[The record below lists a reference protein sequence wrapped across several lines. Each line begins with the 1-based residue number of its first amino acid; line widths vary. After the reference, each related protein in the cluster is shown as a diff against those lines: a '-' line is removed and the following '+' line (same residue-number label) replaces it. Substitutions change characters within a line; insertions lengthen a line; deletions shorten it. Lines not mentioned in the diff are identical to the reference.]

1 MKMYIAG
8 AWTDGQST
16 MDVRN
21 PFDGSV
27 VDTVPRGT
35 AEDVDRALESAARGA
50 RIMAQL
56 TGYERYEILHRVADL
71 IVANADGL
79 ANSLTHEQGKILA
92 EARIEGERASE
103 IFYLSGEEAK
113 RLGGE
118 VVPLEG
124 GPGVKGKLGFTLR
137 VPCGVVAAV
146 TPFNFPLHLVSHKVG
161 PALAGGN
168 AVVVKPA
175 SDTPLSALRLVEL
188 LLEAGVPAE
197 AVHCVTGS
205 GAEIGDALVSD
216 PRVRKVSFTGSR
228 DIGER
233 ICQQAGIKKVTME
246 LGSNAPV
253 IVMPDA
259 DMEKVRTVIPQTA
272 FANAGQVCISTQRV
286 IAPAPI
292 YDELIDVLVP
302 AVAEFATGDPLDPT
316 TKVGPMIREA
326 DAVRVGEWIDE
337 AVAGGAELLAGGDR
351 SGQLFEPTLLGNVSP
366 DMRVS
371 CDELFGPA
379 MGVTRVQSADE
390 AIQLANDSIYGL
402 SAAIFTQDIDVAL
415 RFARE
420 VDSGNVHIN
429 WGSQWRTDLMP
440 YGGLKD
446 SGMGKEGPRYAVEEM
461 TEHKLVVIHD

>member
-50 RIMAQL
+50 RVMAQL

-92 EARIEGERASE
+92 EARIEVERASE

-216 PRVRKVSFTGSR
+216 SRVRKVSFTGSR

-292 YDELIDVLVP
+292 YDELIDVLVR

>member
-1 MKMYIAG
+1 MQMYVAG

-35 AEDVDRALESAARGA
+35 ADDVDRALESATRGA
-50 RIMAQL
+50 RAMSAL
-56 TGYERYEILHRVADL
+56 TGYERYQILHRAADL
-71 IVANADGL
+71 IVANHERLSA
-79 ANSLTHEQGKILA
+79 SLTREQGKILA
-92 EARIEGERASE
+92 EARIEVERASE
-103 IFYLSGEEAK
+103 IFYLSAEEAK
-113 RLGGE
+113 RLDGE
-118 VVPLEG
+118 VVPLDG

-146 TPFNFPLHLVSHKVG
+146 TPFNFPLHLVGHKVG

-175 SDTPLSALRLVEL
+175 SDTTLSALHLVEL
-188 LLEAGVPAE
+188 LLEAGVPEE

-233 ICQQAGIKKVTME
+233 ICKQAGIKKVTME

-259 DMEKVRTVIPQTA
+259 DMDKVRNVVPQTA

-286 IAPAPI
+286 IAPEPI
-292 YDELIDVLVP
+292 YDELVETLVP
-302 AVAEFATGDPLDPT
+302 EVRALSTGDPLDPAT
-316 TKVGPMIREA
+316 NVGPMIRES
-326 DAVRVGEWIDE
+326 DAIRVGEWIDE
-337 AVAGGAELLAGGDR
+337 AVGAGAELLAGGER
-351 SGQLFEPTLLGNVSP
+351 AGQMFEPTLLANVSP

-371 CDELFGPA
+371 CEELFGPA
-379 MGVTRVQSADE
+379 LGITRVQSTDE
-390 AIQLANDSIYGL
+390 AIALANDSIYGL

>member
-1 MKMYIAG
+1 
-8 AWTDGQST
+8 
-16 MDVRN
+16 
-21 PFDGSV
+21 
-27 VDTVPRGT
+27 
-35 AEDVDRALESAARGA
+35 
-50 RIMAQL
+50 MAQL

-92 EARIEGERASE
+92 EARIEVERASE
-103 IFYLSGEEAK
+103 IFYLAGEEAK

-197 AVHCVTGS
+197 AVHCDTGS

-216 PRVRKVSFTGSR
+216 SRVRKVSFTGSR

-292 YDELIDVLVP
+292 YDELIDVLVR

>member
-1 MKMYIAG
+1 MKMYVGG
-8 AWTDGQST
+8 AWSDGQSS
-16 MDVRN
+16 MEVRN

-35 AEDVDRALESAARGA
+35 ADDVDRALASATRGA
-50 RIMAQL
+50 RVMAEL
-56 TGYERYEILHRVADL
+56 TGYERYQVLHRVADL
-71 IVANADGL
+71 IL
-79 ANSLTHEQGKILA
+79 ANQERLATALTDEQGKILA
-92 EARIEGERASE
+92 EARIEVERASE
-103 IFYLSGEEAK
+103 IFYLSAEEAK

-118 VVPLEG
+118 VVPLDG

-137 VPCGVVAAV
+137 VPCGVVVAV
-146 TPFNFPLHLVSHKVG
+146 TPFNFPLHLVGHKVG

-175 SDTPLSALRLVEL
+175 SDTPLSALHLIDL

-197 AVHCVTGS
+197 AVQCVTGS

-216 PRVRKVSFTGSR
+216 PRVRKISFTGSR

-233 ICQQAGIKKVTME
+233 ICKQAGIKKVTME

-259 DMEKVRTVIPQTA
+259 DMEKVRNVIPQTA

-286 IAPAPI
+286 IAVEPI
-292 YDELIDVLVP
+292 YDELVESLVP
-302 AVAEFATGDPLDPT
+302 AVSALTTGDPRDPAT
-316 TKVGPMIREA
+316 NVGPMIREE
-326 DAVRVGEWIDE
+326 DAIQVGEWIDE
-337 AVAGGAELLAGGDR
+337 AVGAGAELLVGGKR
-351 SGQLFEPTLLGNVSP
+351 TGQIFEPTLLANVSS

-371 CDELFGPA
+371 CEELFGPA
-379 MGVTRVQSADE
+379 VGITRVQSTDE
-390 AIQLANDSIYGL
+390 AIALANDSIYGL

-420 VDSGNVHIN
+420 VHSGNIHIN

-461 TEHKLVVIHD
+461 TERKLVVIHD

>member
-92 EARIEGERASE
+92 EARIEVERASE

>member
-1 MKMYIAG
+1 MKMYVGG
-8 AWTDGQST
+8 AWSDGQSS
-16 MDVRN
+16 MEVRN

-35 AEDVDRALESAARGA
+35 ADDVDRALASATRGA
-50 RIMAQL
+50 RVMAEL
-56 TGYERYEILHRVADL
+56 TGYERYQMLHRVADL
-71 IVANADGL
+71 IL
-79 ANSLTHEQGKILA
+79 ANQERLATALTDEQGKILA
-92 EARIEGERASE
+92 EARIEVERASE
-103 IFYLSGEEAK
+103 IFYLSAEEAK

-118 VVPLEG
+118 VVPLDG

-137 VPCGVVAAV
+137 VPCGVVVAV
-146 TPFNFPLHLVSHKVG
+146 TPFNFPLHLVGHKVG

-175 SDTPLSALRLVEL
+175 SDTPLSALHLIDL

-197 AVHCVTGS
+197 AVQCVTGS

-216 PRVRKVSFTGSR
+216 PRVRKISFTGSR

-233 ICQQAGIKKVTME
+233 ICKQAGIKKVTME

-259 DMEKVRTVIPQTA
+259 DMEKVRNVIPQTA

-286 IAPAPI
+286 IAVEPI
-292 YDELIDVLVP
+292 YDELVESLVP
-302 AVAEFATGDPLDPT
+302 AVSALTAGDPRDPAT
-316 TKVGPMIREA
+316 NVGPMIREE
-326 DAVRVGEWIDE
+326 DAIRVGEWIDE
-337 AVAGGAELLAGGDR
+337 AVGAGAELLVGGKR
-351 SGQLFEPTLLGNVSP
+351 TGQIFEPTLLANVSS

-371 CDELFGPA
+371 CEELFGPA
-379 MGVTRVQSADE
+379 VGITRVQSTDE
-390 AIQLANDSIYGL
+390 AIALANDSIYGL

-420 VDSGNVHIN
+420 VHSGNIHIN

-461 TEHKLVVIHD
+461 TERKLVVIHD

>member
-50 RIMAQL
+50 RVMAQL

-92 EARIEGERASE
+92 EARIEVERASE

>member
-1 MKMYIAG
+1 METTAAQEIMQIAG
-8 AWTDGQST
+8 
-16 MDVRN
+16 
-21 PFDGSV
+21 
-27 VDTVPRGT
+27 
-35 AEDVDRALESAARGA
+35 
-50 RIMAQL
+50 
-56 TGYERYEILHRVADL
+56 
-71 IVANADGL
+71 
-79 ANSLTHEQGKILA
+79 
-92 EARIEGERASE
+92 
-103 IFYLSGEEAK
+103 
-113 RLGGE
+113 
-118 VVPLEG
+118 
-124 GPGVKGKLGFTLR
+124 
-137 VPCGVVAAV
+137 
-146 TPFNFPLHLVSHKVG
+146 
-161 PALAGGN
+161 
-168 AVVVKPA
+168 
-175 SDTPLSALRLVEL
+175 VEL
-188 LLEAGVPAE
+188 VPVQTARE
-197 AVHCVTGS
+197 MG
-205 GAEIGDALVSD
+205 
-216 PRVRKVSFTGSR
+216 RRK
-228 DIGER
+228 
-233 ICQQAGIKKVTME
+233 
-246 LGSNAPV
+246 P
-253 IVMPDA
+253 A

-461 TEHKLVVIHD
+461 TEHKMVVIH

>member
-50 RIMAQL
+50 RVMAQL

-92 EARIEGERASE
+92 EARIEVERASE

-146 TPFNFPLHLVSHKVG
+146 TPFNFPLHLVGHKVG

>member
-1 MKMYIAG
+1 MKMYVGG
-8 AWTDGQST
+8 AWSDGQSS
-16 MDVRN
+16 MEVRN

-35 AEDVDRALESAARGA
+35 ADDVDRALASATRGA
-50 RIMAQL
+50 RVMAEL
-56 TGYERYEILHRVADL
+56 TGYERYQMLHRVADL
-71 IVANADGL
+71 IL
-79 ANSLTHEQGKILA
+79 ANQERLATALTDEQGKILA
-92 EARIEGERASE
+92 EARIEVERASE
-103 IFYLSGEEAK
+103 IFYLSAEEAK

-118 VVPLEG
+118 VVPLDG

-137 VPCGVVAAV
+137 VPCGVVVAV
-146 TPFNFPLHLVSHKVG
+146 TPFNFPLHLVGHKVG

-175 SDTPLSALRLVEL
+175 SDTPLSALHLIDL

-197 AVHCVTGS
+197 AVQCVTGS

-216 PRVRKVSFTGSR
+216 PRVRKISFTGSR

-233 ICQQAGIKKVTME
+233 ICKQAGIKKVTME

-259 DMEKVRTVIPQTA
+259 DMEKVRNVIPQTA

-286 IAPAPI
+286 IAVEPI
-292 YDELIDVLVP
+292 YDELVESLVP
-302 AVAEFATGDPLDPT
+302 AVSALTAGDPRDPAT
-316 TKVGPMIREA
+316 NVGPMIREE
-326 DAVRVGEWIDE
+326 DAIRVGEWIDE
-337 AVAGGAELLAGGDR
+337 AVGAGAELLAGGKR
-351 SGQLFEPTLLGNVSP
+351 TGQIFEPTLLANVSS

-371 CDELFGPA
+371 CEELFGPA
-379 MGVTRVQSADE
+379 VGITRVQSTDE
-390 AIQLANDSIYGL
+390 AIALANDSIYGL

-420 VDSGNVHIN
+420 VHSGNIHIN

-461 TEHKLVVIHD
+461 TERKLVVIHD

>member
-92 EARIEGERASE
+92 EARIEVERASE

-146 TPFNFPLHLVSHKVG
+146 TPFNFPLHLVGHKVG

-197 AVHCVTGS
+197 AVQCVTGS

-233 ICQQAGIKKVTME
+233 ICKQAGIKKVTME

-337 AVAGGAELLAGGDR
+337 AVAGGAELLAGGTR